1 MSKEIM
7 LFHYNREKN
16 TYDVLSESGRPL
28 PEIVDE
34 CIATHRYNAEITD
47 EQQYKIAWKHRTAV
61 NNLKNAISG
70 ARKQTSAVCIDPIKN
85 ACEPLE
91 NKLQE
96 LSDELTAKMVAFK
109 PKEEKPKTTTIITIE
124 LPIESEQIA
133 RVKNYLKRFKIA
145 YEEEYK

>member
-7 LFHYNREKN
+7 LFHYNKEKH

-34 CIATHRYNAEITD
+34 CIATHKYDAEITD
-47 EQQYKIAWKHRTAV
+47 EQQYKIVWKHRTAV
-61 NNLKNAISG
+61 NNLKNDISG
-70 ARKQTSAVCIDPIKN
+70 ARKQTTAVCINPIKN

-91 NKLQE
+91 LKLQE
-96 LSDELTAKMVAFK
+96 LSDELTAKMLAFK

-124 LPIESEQIA
+124 LPIDSENIEK
-133 RVKNYLKRFKIA
+133 VKNYLKRFKIA
-145 YEEEYK
+145 YKEEYK